1 MKRSLTAVLEPLRA
15 ADRSIIR
22 VAGTARTLRPGR
34 CDATSLEQLGRDAV
48 VRHEPDVARAF
59 AHGLAA
65 IAEAMVDSF
74 PETLFWDLDFMAS
87 EILRQDDPGRI
98 EQLCAD
104 VVRLQLQYGRHS
116 VLAFRY
122 VHDFTYGYDWAKW
135 VMRAPQARRGIR
147 PFDPTFIKYL
157 RDRGEEL
164 VTLIERDDEKYP
176 KLPDGRSRN
185 PFGFSR
191 EPAHEALLFSDLAA
205 QELLPVRGWDVECQP
220 VAERPFADLRCDR
233 ARELGVPMRGSSDG

>member
-1 MKRSLTAVLEPLRA
+1 MMTTLTDMLEPLRA
-15 ADRSIIR
+15 ADRSILRI
-22 VAGTARTLRPGR
+22 AGTARTLNPDG
-34 CDATSLEQLGRDAV
+34 CTATSLEQLGQDILPGCDPEIAHV
-48 VRHEPDVARAF
+48 FVRGFSD
-59 AHGLAA
+59 
-65 IAEAMVDSF
+65 IAEAIVDNF

-104 VVRLQLQYGRHS
+104 LTQLQLQYGRHS

-135 VMRAPQARRGIR
+135 VMREPEERRDVR
-147 PFDPTFIKYL
+147 PFDPAFIAYL
-157 RDRGEEL
+157 QRRGEEL
-164 VTLIERDDEKYP
+164 VTLIERNDAKYP
-176 KLPDGRSRN
+176 KLPHGRSRN

-205 QELLPVRGWDVECQP
+205 RGLLPVRGWDVEARP
-220 VAERPFADLRCDR
+220 VAGRPFAELRVDL
-233 ARELGVPMRGSSDG
+233 ARRLGVPMRESHGG